1 MLKSVRFKNFKIF
14 KNETIIDLTASKSE
28 ILKDTNVQN
37 GVLKGGIFYGGNASG
52 KTTALNAISI
62 LLDLLFKE
70 LSFNNVF
77 ACSFS
82 KDFNTYFEYTFV
94 IDGNDIVYFIEF
106 GRDGNVIK
114 EKLTL
119 NDKVYLDRIGT
130 NATSELTE
138 NRLYTNDDIDSK
150 TLFIRKIYFNTKF
163 SEFNVLSKWMEFL
176 KNSIYFNFM
185 SQVTFSNKTQQE
197 VSLFN
202 YLEKYGTND
211 INEFFEEFN
220 IPYEIIY
227 KKIIGLPINNFDNI
241 IFRNKVINN
250 NIPFVLESNGNQMLL
265 NLMPSILTII
275 KTGGILTIDEF
286 SCVLHNKL
294 EELLINYLYKKT
306 SNVQVF
312 VVSHSTNLLKTSIV
326 RPDQIF
332 LVDFDKNGAFIS
344 KASSASPRESQNLEK
359 MYLAG
364 VFGGLPIYEPNKD

>member
-28 ILKDTNVQN
+28 ILKETNVQN

-70 LSFNNVF
+70 FSFNNVF

-82 KDFNTYFEYTFV
+82 KDKTTFFEYTFL
-94 IDGNDIVYFIEF
+94 IDNNEIIYYIEF
-106 GRDGNVIK
+106 NRDGNIVK
-114 EKLTL
+114 EVLKL
-119 NDKVYLDRIGT
+119 NRDIYLERIGT
-130 NATSELTE
+130 SATTKLTY
-138 NRLYTNDDIDSK
+138 NTLYESDDVDSK

-163 SEFNVLSKWMEFL
+163 SEFNVLSKWMDYL

-185 SQVTFSNKTQQE
+185 AQVTFSNKTQQD
-197 VSLFN
+197 VLLGN
-202 YLEKYGTND
+202 YLEKYGVKD
-211 INEFFEEFN
+211 INDFFNEFN
-220 IPYEIIY
+220 IPYEIEY
-227 KKIIGLPINNFDNI
+227 NKKVGLPINIFTNI
-241 IFRNKVINN
+241 IFKNKIINN
-250 NIPFVLESNGNQMLL
+250 DIPYMLESNGNQMLL

-275 KTGGILTIDEF
+275 KTGGILAIDEF
-286 SCVLHNKL
+286 GCVLHNKL

-332 LVDFDKNGAFIS
+332 VVDFDENGGFIS

>member
-1 MLKSVRFKNFKIF
+1 MLKSVKFKNFKIF

-28 ILKDTNVQN
+28 ILKDTNVYN
-37 GVLKGGIFYGGNASG
+37 GILKGGLFYGSNASG

-70 LSFNNVF
+70 MSFKNF
-77 ACSFS
+77 LACSFS
-82 KDFNTYFEYTFV
+82 KEFNTYFEYTFV
-94 IDGNDIVYFIEF
+94 IDGNDIIYFIEF

-163 SEFNVLSKWMEFL
+163 SEFSVLNKWMEFL

-185 SQVTFSNKTQQE
+185 SQVTFSSTTQQE

-227 KKIIGLPINNFDNI
+227 KKVIGLPINNFDNI

-250 NIPFVLESNGNQMLL
+250 NIPFILESNGNQMLL

-275 KTGGILTIDEF
+275 KTGGILAIDEF
-286 SCVLHNKL
+286 SCVLHNNL

-332 LVDFDKNGAFIS
+332 VVDFDENGGFIS

>member
-37 GVLKGGIFYGGNASG
+37 GVLKGGLFYGGNASG

-70 LSFNNVF
+70 FSFNNVF

-163 SEFNVLSKWMEFL
+163 SEFNVLSKWMDYL
-176 KNSIYFNFM
+176 KNSIY
-185 SQVTFSNKTQQE
+185 
-197 VSLFN
+197 LF
-202 YLEKYGTND
+202 G
-211 INEFFEEFN
+211 
-220 IPYEIIY
+220 
-227 KKIIGLPINNFDNI
+227 
-241 IFRNKVINN
+241 
-250 NIPFVLESNGNQMLL
+250 
-265 NLMPSILTII
+265 
-275 KTGGILTIDEF
+275 
-286 SCVLHNKL
+286 C
-294 EELLINYLYKKT
+294 
-306 SNVQVF
+306 
-312 VVSHSTNLLKTSIV
+312 
-326 RPDQIF
+326 
-332 LVDFDKNGAFIS
+332 
-344 KASSASPRESQNLEK
+344 PRS
-359 MYLAG
+359 
-364 VFGGLPIYEPNKD
+364 